1 MRLRLA
7 TYPNETP
14 DQWLVKARDRSLT
27 LPSQAAAVGADLKR
41 WLPTTWPMD
50 EVAAAKA
57 IASSVRA
64 LDQGI
69 VVMEAISGAATV
81 DHAGN
86 VVKRRSASGRS

>member
-1 MRLRLA
+1 
-7 TYPNETP
+7 
-14 DQWLVKARDRSLT
+14 
-27 LPSQAAAVGADLKR
+27 
-41 WLPTTWPMD
+41 MD